1 MSATG
6 LVATV
11 LGRLVGA
18 LSLSFVLLDCPFAT
32 DLVATD
38 LVATVLGRLIG
49 ARSCFVPDDDAP
61 ALFLTICLS
70 TAMWRG

>member
-32 DLVATD
+32 DLVAT
-38 LVATVLGRLIG
+38 VLGRLIG
-49 ARSCFVPDDDAP
+49 AQSCFVPDDAL